1 MTEEEQKEFLN
12 ELNSFGYEFKK
23 VLDVLTIG
31 IKDKILVPVLLK
43 WFEKPI
49 VKLSDKIFI
58 VRCLTVK
65 GFNKATEIL
74 LKFYKELDYEE
85 IDKWTVGNAI
95 GVISDRR
102 YVNDYIKIITNKK
115 NGISRQMI
123 VHGMGAFKEEKVKR
137 TLIILLNDEEVNGHV
152 IYALSKFKDK
162 NLIQILIPFLEHKVI
177 WKREEAKKAI
187 KKLEKLDK

>member
-1 MTEEEQKEFLN
+1 M
-12 ELNSFGYEFKK
+12 
-23 VLDVLTIG
+23 LDVLTIG

-123 VHGMGAFKEEKVKR
+123 VHGMGAFKEEKVKK
-137 TLIILLNDEEVNGHV
+137 TLITLLNDEEVNGHV

-162 NLIQILIPFLEHKVI
+162 NLIQILIPFLERYRSRSKY
-177 WKREEAKKAI
+177 I
-187 KKLEKLDK
+187 KTI

>member
-23 VLDVLTIG
+23 VLDVMTIG

-43 WFEKPI
+43 WFEKPV
-49 VKLSDKIFI
+49 VKLNDKIFI

-115 NGISRQMI
+115 ME
-123 VHGMGAFKEEKVKR
+123 FLVK
-137 TLIILLNDEEVNGHV
+137 
-152 IYALSKFKDK
+152 
-162 NLIQILIPFLEHKVI
+162 
-177 WKREEAKKAI
+177 
-187 KKLEKLDK
+187 